1 MSAPTLKD
9 LLNPDRTAIVTQELQ
24 GAVVGPDSGMAE
36 LAHEARRHALPNI
49 GRLLPVARDAGV
61 RVVHCLVH
69 RRDDNQ
75 ARTTTQSS
83 SRSDAT
89 PPPWPRGAR
98 ELPSAGTRA
107 GTVRLGVDPHA
118 RSMIDHTLSVLA
130 TITTTD
136 NILSMWSGDA
146 SRDAGSP
153 L

>member
-1 MSAPTLKD
+1 MPSPTSAACFPSPATRVFVWCIAWYTVVTTIRLERQRKA
-9 LLNPDRTAIVTQELQ
+9 LRDRTPHHLHGPGEL
-24 GAVVGPDSGMAE
+24 GS
-36 LAHEARRHALPNI
+36 
-49 GRLLPVARDAGV
+49 
-61 RVVHCLVH
+61 
-69 RRDDNQ
+69 
-75 ARTTTQSS
+75 
-83 SRSDAT
+83 
-89 PPPWPRGAR
+89 
-98 ELPSAGTRA
+98 LPSAGTRA